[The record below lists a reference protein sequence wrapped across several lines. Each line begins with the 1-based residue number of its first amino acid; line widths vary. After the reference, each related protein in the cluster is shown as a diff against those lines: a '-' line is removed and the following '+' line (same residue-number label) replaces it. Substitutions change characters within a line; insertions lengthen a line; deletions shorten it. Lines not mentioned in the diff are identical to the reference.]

1 MNSSQTKKASYA
13 LISVTL
19 LVAGI
24 GLRNETPLSLSL
36 ISSGIGIMGMTILSK
51 IAKLEATT
59 TSNYLS

>member
-1 MNSSQTKKASYA
+1 MNSSQTKQVSYA

-36 ISSGIGIMGMTILSK
+36 LSSGIGIMGMTFLSK

-59 TSNYLS
+59 TSSYLS